1 MPVSFTAIDFETANR
16 SPASACA
23 VGLVKVVDGAVV
35 ESDSWLIRPPAGHD
49 SFTPFNVRLHG
60 IAEADV
66 SEAPTWTAQL
76 PRLLEFA
83 DGDVLV
89 AHNAPFDLG
98 VMAAASLATDAA
110 LPVLRHFCSLRT
122 ARRVYDL
129 ASYRLPLAAAAAGFT
144 DLVHHDPRSDA
155 EAAAAIVIDAARR
168 TGAADLDALANAVG
182 VRIGELAIH
191 SDRSGAERLVSGA
204 TFG

>member
-1 MPVSFTAIDFETANR
+1 MPLSFTAIDFETANR

-35 ESDSWLIRPPAGHD
+35 ATESWLIRPPHGHD

-60 IAEADV
+60 IAAIDVADAD
-66 SEAPTWTAQL
+66 SWTAQL
-76 PRLLEFA
+76 PRLLAFA

-98 VMAAASLATDAA
+98 VIAAASIATDAP
-110 LPVLRHFCSLRT
+110 LPVLHHFCSLRT

-129 ASYRLPLAAAAAGFT
+129 SSYRLPLAAAAAGFT

-155 EAAAAIVIDAARR
+155 EASAAIVIDAGRR
-168 TGAADLDALANAVG
+168 VGAADLAELGAAVG
-182 VRIGELAIH
+182 VRIGTLDIGT
-191 SDRSGAERLVSGA
+191 DRDEAERLVSGA